1 MKVELFNNIIWKSS
15 HSSEHIIRE
24 IDTLVDEITLT
35 GDKSVRSHISNGAL
49 NSIVNGSHVG
59 MFSLQLFRKYED
71 GLSEFLDFIDW
82 EIQSYCKSV
91 NWHHDEFQYIHSWIN
106 MTETGTYQEWHQ
118 HANST
123 ISGVYYHNTTVDQG
137 GIIFKN
143 PNPYIHM
150 NMFPGLDSN
159 PAGMHFAP
167 EPNTLFLF
175 PSWMEHK
182 TDKNW
187 SKRMRTS
194 IAFNLITY

>member
-1 MKVELFNNIIWKSS
+1 MV
-15 HSSEHIIRE
+15 HI
-24 IDTLVDEITLT
+24 
-35 GDKSVRSHISNGAL
+35 KNG
-49 NSIVNGSHVG
+49 
-59 MFSLQLFRKYED
+59 
-71 GLSEFLDFIDW
+71 
-82 EIQSYCKSV
+82 
-91 NWHHDEFQYIHSWIN
+91 
-106 MTETGTYQEWHQ
+106 HQ

-150 NMFPGLDSN
+150 NMFPGLESN